1 MRSDRKPNN
10 SCAFL
15 RQNED
20 PINNVSLGP
29 WGNARF
35 KNGNLLQEVYRLTYI
50 QQHRKFDMIQV
61 NQTAFIVK
69 LNQSHITCLALLQMN
84 ILCLLSNFKKVKV
97 FLKRFIRLFRSCKIP
112 FLSIQHKKC
121 QYYLCQEFFCLLC
134 SATVHSSLQL
144 KGSINRL

>member
-50 QQHRKFDMIQV
+50 QQHR
-61 NQTAFIVK
+61 TAFIVK
-69 LNQSHITCLALLQMN
+69 LNQSRITCLALLQIN
-84 ILCLLSNFKKVKV
+84 ILCLVSNFRKLKV